1 VPFQYYPL
9 DSPVHRLDPRVK
21 IIAVLLVSILLLKA
35 SLPSLAAATV
45 GFVFISWASRTPL
58 TAVLKSLKPVLP
70 FFICLFIL
78 YLFFTPGS
86 PLPYLSFGP
95 VQVTQ
100 EGLTM
105 AITQVG
111 KFLLLVAAA
120 SLFTMTTSPIEITTG
135 LERLLRPLKVF
146 GLSSHDLAMMISLAF
161 RFIPQ
166 FVIELNSIRQAQQAR
181 GADLNESGIAGKIR
195 LMAGLASTLTSNM
208 FRRSD
213 QLIDAM
219 EARGYHPG
227 PRTYLH
233 NLCFRRS
240 DYGVL
245 AALTVIA
252 VAVWL

>member
-9 DSPVHRLDPRVK
+9 DSLVHRLDPRVK
-21 IIAVLLVSILLLKA
+21 IISVLLVSILLLKTN
-35 SLPSLAAATV
+35 LTGLAVAAIV
-45 GFVFISWASRTPL
+45 FVFIGWASRTPL

-86 PLPYLSFGP
+86 PMPYLSCGP
-95 VQVTQ
+95 VQVTR
-100 EGLTM
+100 EGLAM
-105 AITQVG
+105 AVTQVG
-111 KFLLLVAAA
+111 KFLLLVSAA

-135 LERLLRPLKVF
+135 LERLLRPLKVV

-161 RFIPQ
+161 RFIPE
-166 FVIELNSIRQAQQAR
+166 FVIELTSIRQAQQAR
-181 GADLNESGIAGKIR
+181 GADLNEGGITGKIR
-195 LMAGLASTLTSNM
+195 LMTGLASTLASNM
-208 FRRSD
+208 FRRSE

-227 PRTYLH
+227 PRTYLNH
-233 NLCFRRS
+233 LSFRGV

-245 AALTVIA
+245 AALSAIA
-252 VAVWL
+252 VIVWL

>member
-1 VPFQYYPL
+1 MPFQYYPL
-9 DSPVHRLDPRVK
+9 DSLVHRLDPRVK
-21 IIAVLLVSILLLKA
+21 IIAVLMVSILLLRA
-35 SLPSLAAATV
+35 SLTGLAVAA
-45 GFVFISWASRTPL
+45 GFFLLISWASRTPL
-58 TAVLKSLKPVLP
+58 TAMLKSLRPVLP
-70 FFICLFIL
+70 FFIGLFIL

-100 EGLTM
+100 QGLTV

-120 SLFTMTTSPIEITTG
+120 SLFTMTTNPIEITTG

-161 RFIPQ
+161 RFIPE
-166 FVIELNSIRQAQQAR
+166 FVVELDSIRQAQQSR
-181 GADLNESGIAGKIR
+181 GADLNEDGITGKIR
-195 LMAGLASTLTSNM
+195 LMTGLASALALNM
-208 FRRSD
+208 LRRSD

-219 EARGYHPG
+219 EARGYRPG
-227 PRTYLH
+227 PRTYL
-233 NLCFRRS
+233 NQLSFRRG

-245 AALTVIA
+245 AALTV
-252 VAVWL
+252 VAVVVWL